1 MLCNIALFRAKREF
15 GIDTEITLQNLLDH
29 AIKSD
34 AEKIYNNH
42 IVTIIGYNY
51 DNPNNRQIK
60 IKNTWSV
67 DNPTMIIYEAEL
79 FNYIMFRN
87 DNIVNIYYIAQKNT
101 KESDWITI
109 DDSSDK
115 LISNPRKTRRMK
127 RIRGIRGRTK
137 RGQGQGRG
145 QGIGQGK
152 GK

>member
-1 MLCNIALFRAKREF
+1 
-15 GIDTEITLQNLLDH
+15 
-29 AIKSD
+29 
-34 AEKIYNNH
+34 
-42 IVTIIGYNY
+42 
-51 DNPNNRQIK
+51 
-60 IKNTWSV
+60 
-67 DNPTMIIYEAEL
+67 MIIYEAEL

-152 GK
+152 GKGKGRGQGRGQRKTMKSSN